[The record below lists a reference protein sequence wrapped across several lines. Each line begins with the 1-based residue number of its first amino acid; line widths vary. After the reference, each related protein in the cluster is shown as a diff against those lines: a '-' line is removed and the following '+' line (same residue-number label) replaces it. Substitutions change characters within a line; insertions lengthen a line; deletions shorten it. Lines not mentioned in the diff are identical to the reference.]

1 MNINK
6 PEIKKYFFLTIICHK
21 LQTIFFL
28 SLTLIHTNS
37 QFGCSICGRPKLI
50 RQCQNCFG
58 IVPEKY
64 KLPSLVLF
72 FLYFNVENC
81 LSELFSIICG
91 SIPILHS
98 SFRPGESLHSHYQTP
113 HSARWTLAGLRACVG
128 CCLSRDALT
137 LFFSVLL
144 KRHLPNF
151 VICVTQDIIGA
162 YMNISSIRFIIHE
175 KIKRSKLYYF

>member
-28 SLTLIHTNS
+28 PLTLIHTNS

-72 FLYFNVENC
+72 FFVFQC
-81 LSELFSIICG
+81 GKLFIRVIFYHLWIHS
-91 SIPILHS
+91 HS
-98 SFRPGESLHSHYQTP
+98 SLLISTRGVTSLALPDSTQCSMDPSWVESVCRL
-113 HSARWTLAGLRACVG
+113 
-128 CCLSRDALT
+128 
-137 LFFSVLL
+137 LL
-144 KRHLPNF
+144 KQRHTYIVFLSF
-151 VICVTQDIIGA
+151 VKT
-162 YMNISSIRFIIHE
+162 SSSQFRDL
-175 KIKRSKLYYF
+175 RYSGYYWCLYEY